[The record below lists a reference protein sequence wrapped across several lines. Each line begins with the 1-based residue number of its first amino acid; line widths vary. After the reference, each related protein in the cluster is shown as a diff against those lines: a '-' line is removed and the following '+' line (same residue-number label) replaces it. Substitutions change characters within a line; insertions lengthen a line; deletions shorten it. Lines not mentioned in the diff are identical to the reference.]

1 MQVSLNTSISRELK
15 RNCQV
20 YTYLKKHN
28 VMKTN
33 SMALSTFEQESP
45 LQTNQFKFWFQG
57 WNYLTCTKKTF
68 IVFLP
73 HLHKK
78 FPALNSSQY
87 DLEVGRKCQLSRI
100 VLTTVIRKEK
110 LNLGG
115 RLLFAVKYVLRFSR
129 SVSPGLYSFRNK
141 YLSAV
146 YTLQNFQKYLL
157 KNRLPLMDIETK
169 RITNKSPNFLT
180 IHCSLEDINIFLPQ
194 ELCILEPNYHK
205 SYCSQFYKLFANIFL
220 KVNDMSSTKTVTLS
234 SQNSFSPIFICQQS
248 TEFQKLKPEN
258 PSVIIRDFVNM
269 RTTGLRV
276 LPGQSEV

>member
-33 SMALSTFEQESP
+33 SMVLSTFEQESP

-68 IVFLP
+68 IIFLP
-73 HLHKK
+73 HLYKK
-78 FPALNSSQY
+78 FSALNSSQY
-87 DLEVGRKCQLSRI
+87 DLEVGGKCQLSRI

-129 SVSPGLYSFRNK
+129 SVSPGLYSFIGEVLQN
-141 YLSAV
+141 LQGTD
-146 YTLQNFQKYLL
+146 TLQNFQKYLL
-157 KNRLPLMDIETK
+157 KNKLPLMDIETK

-194 ELCILEPNYHK
+194 ERCMLEPNYHK
-205 SYCSQFYKLFANIFL
+205 SYCSQFYKLFVNIFL
-220 KVNDMSSTKTVTLS
+220 KVNDLT
-234 SQNSFSPIFICQQS
+234 
-248 TEFQKLKPEN
+248 
-258 PSVIIRDFVNM
+258 
-269 RTTGLRV
+269 
-276 LPGQSEV
+276 